1 MAKKNKKKPL
11 AKKAKVK
18 AKPAKKKAA
27 KKAKKSAPKKAAKK
41 KSSPK
46 RAKAA
51 PKKKA
56 AVKKSKAP
64 AKKQAAKKN
73 KPAQKSVAKKAAPRK
88 KAPAKVVAKK
98 VVAKKPVQKKAAAP
112 KPKAPKKTVHIE
124 SVKID
129 PHPIESMPAPQ
140 HEAGEENK
148 PFVAH
153 STSLHEGSTAPYFEG
168 VDQNGNMVR
177 SSDFLGKTLV
187 LYFYPKDF
195 TDGCTAQACSLRD
208 EYQYLHNSNYAVVG
222 VSADDVDSH
231 KRFSDEHHLPF
242 PIIADTDMNIIHSY
256 DVWGQKQLAG
266 HIYDG
271 IVRTTFI
278 IDPDGV
284 IKNIVTKVDSA
295 NHAKQILDL

>member
-1 MAKKNKKKPL
+1 MENTNTGS
-11 AKKAKVK
+11 
-18 AKPAKKKAA
+18 
-27 KKAKKSAPKKAAKK
+27 SAPE
-41 KSSPK
+41 
-46 RAKAA
+46 
-51 PKKKA
+51 
-56 AVKKSKAP
+56 
-64 AKKQAAKKN
+64 
-73 KPAQKSVAKKAAPRK
+73 
-88 KAPAKVVAKK
+88 
-98 VVAKKPVQKKAAAP
+98 
-112 KPKAPKKTVHIE
+112 T
-124 SVKID
+124 
-129 PHPIESMPAPQ
+129 
-140 HEAGEENK
+140 K
-148 PFVAH
+148 PFQQH
-153 STSLHEGSTAPYFEG
+153 MTSLHEGGTAPYFEG
-168 VDQNGNMVR
+168 QDQNGNMVR

-195 TDGCTAQACSLRD
+195 TDGCTAEACSLRD